1 MVFMQKGVKPCFQ
14 VFFLLNSGLFMKKG
28 KEKIRK
34 GSIKMIHWEPTEE
47 EPKGKAKVGKSLK
60 NGTLFD
66 SMRERGESEADV
78 SVVRL

>member
-1 MVFMQKGVKPCFQ
+1 MSGFFSFM
-14 VFFLLNSGLFMKKG
+14 MKKG

-66 SMRERGESEADV
+66 SMR
-78 SVVRL
+78 